1 MSKPDILTLAAISGS
16 SADYGVI
23 PTIPAGGV
31 LYVRCPCGDSVEKL
45 LWAIKC
51 NKVHAYQLYLAERIL
66 TGSLATLTLSGWLN
80 TETINIMGNVYTG
93 ITATTT
99 WSTRSLSIAGSDTAD
114 TLLLAKAITG
124 GRLIT
129 HTTADA
135 TADTVSVTGID
146 GIVYTYTG
154 AASADLATRVFDGDS
169 GVAATIATS
178 LAAGINHKGYF
189 TCATSIVG
197 DHVVVGGITYTAKAG
212 AADLATHKFSIDTGN
227 NETATSLTAC
237 INADTATHGFTA
249 VAASAVVTLTRTTAA
264 AAVATV
270 TGHATTV
277 VYTPAYGVPGVVAT
291 TGVAELLIG
300 WETPTGGTPPVVTT
314 SNATAAAVTTIG
326 DTYLYATAAAAVVTL
341 KHRAAY
347 VDLIEGDV
355 PFVFQATTGTAAGH
369 CAVVLSFLTSLYKDG
384 AAVASIADNSTTAG
398 TVYSQTINGWAQA
411 YIAVT
416 NSDATDA
423 ATMVVKANRLRY
435 RS

>member
-1 MSKPDILTLAAISGS
+1 MSKPDILTLAAASGS
-16 SADYGVI
+16 SGDYGVI

-45 LWAIKC
+45 LWAIQC
-51 NKVHAYQLYLAERIL
+51 NKAHAYQLYLAERIL
-66 TGSLATLTLSGWLN
+66 AGSLATLTLSGWLN
-80 TETINIMGNVYTG
+80 TETIFIMGNVYTG

-99 WSTRSLSIAGSDTAD
+99 WSSRSLSIAGSDTAD
-114 TLLLAKAITG
+114 ALLLAKAITG
-124 GRLIT
+124 GKLIT
-129 HTTADA
+129 HGTGDA
-135 TADTVSVTGID
+135 TDNTIKVTGID
-146 GIVYTYTG
+146 GVVYTYTG
-154 AASADLATRVFDGDS
+154 AADADLPTRVFDGDS

-189 TCATSIVG
+189 TLATSIAG
-197 DHVVVGGITYTAKAG
+197 DHVIVGGITYTGKTG
-212 AADLATHKFSIDTGN
+212 AEDLADHKYSVDTGN
-227 NETATSLTAC
+227 NEAATSLTAC

-249 VAASAVVTLTRTTAA
+249 VAASAVVTLTRTTVAA
-264 AAVATV
+264 AAATV
-270 TGHATTV
+270 TGHALTV

-300 WETPTGGTPPVVTT
+300 WETPTGGTPPAVV
-314 SNATAAAVTTIG
+314 SSSVNAVVTTIG
-326 DTYLYATAAAAVVTL
+326 DTYLYATAAAAVITL

-347 VDLIEGDV
+347 VDLLEGNV

-369 CAVVLSFLTSLYKDG
+369 CVVALSFLTSLYKDG
-384 AAVASIADNSTTAG
+384 AAVAAIADNSTTAG

-411 YIAVT
+411 YVAVT
-416 NSDATDA
+416 NSDVSAA